1 VPAETIRE
9 HTVYSA
15 ETAEQMALAARRK
28 LGASVGFG
36 ITGVAG
42 PDGGTEQTPVGTVFL
57 ALADQAGTEVVKRNL
72 VGDRERIRGMAVL
85 IALEMLRRRILGI
98 E

>member
-1 VPAETIRE
+1 
-9 HTVYSA
+9 
-15 ETAEQMALAARRK
+15 
-28 LGASVGFG
+28 
-36 ITGVAG
+36 VAG

-85 IALEMLRRRILGI
+85 IALEMLRRRVLGI